1 MFSFTEIPYQLW
13 GPWKNQWGYVTSIAQ
28 FDTDD
33 IIDELERRGCDYNT
47 KDVDGDWNR
56 EILEQIYTK
65 RRMNQ
70 PFEAE
75 LDQLIWRVVG
85 RIS

>member
-1 MFSFTEIPYQLW
+1 MSRSIGRT
-13 GPWKNQWGYVTSIAQ
+13 VTVDVDVDVGLEN

-33 IIDELERRGCDYNT
+33 LIDELERRGSDYNT
-47 KDVDGDWNR
+47 QGVDGDFNR
-56 EILEQIYTK
+56 DILQQIWLK

-75 LDQLIWRVVG
+75 LDQLIWNVVG

>member
-1 MFSFTEIPYQLW
+1 MSRSIERT
-13 GPWKNQWGYVTSIAQ
+13 VTVDVDVDVDLED

-33 IIDELERRGCDYNT
+33 LIDELERRGSDYNT
-47 KDVDGDWNR
+47 QGIDGDFNR
-56 EILEQIYTK
+56 EILEQIWSK

-70 PFEAE
+70 SFEAE
-75 LDQLIWRVVG
+75 LDQLIWNVVG

>member
-1 MFSFTEIPYQLW
+1 MRSRT
-13 GPWKNQWGYVTSIAQ
+13 VTVDVDVDVDLED

-33 IIDELERRGCDYNT
+33 LIDELERRGSDYNT
-47 KDVDGDWNR
+47 QEVDGGWNR
-56 EILEQIYTK
+56 QILEQIWLK

-70 PFEAE
+70 SFETE
-75 LDQLIWRVVG
+75 LDQLIWHVVG

>member
-1 MFSFTEIPYQLW
+1 MSRSIGRT
-13 GPWKNQWGYVTSIAQ
+13 VTVDVDVDVGLEN

-33 IIDELERRGCDYNT
+33 LIDELERRGSDYNT
-47 KDVDGDWNR
+47 QGVDGDLNR
-56 EILEQIYTK
+56 EILEQIWLK

-75 LDQLIWRVVG
+75 LDQLIWNVVG

>member
-1 MFSFTEIPYQLW
+1 MSRSIGRT
-13 GPWKNQWGYVTSIAQ
+13 VTVDVDVDVGLED

-33 IIDELERRGCDYNT
+33 LIDELERRGSDYNT
-47 KDVDGDWNR
+47 QGVDGDFNR
-56 EILEQIYTK
+56 DILQQIWLK

-75 LDQLIWRVVG
+75 LDQLIWNVVG

>member
-1 MFSFTEIPYQLW
+1 MSRSIGRT
-13 GPWKNQWGYVTSIAQ
+13 VTVDVDVDVGLEN

-33 IIDELERRGCDYNT
+33 LIDELERRGSDYNT
-47 KDVDGDWNR
+47 QGVDGDLNR
-56 EILEQIYTK
+56 EILQQIWLK

-75 LDQLIWRVVG
+75 LDQLIWNVVG

>member
-1 MFSFTEIPYQLW
+1 MSRSIGRT
-13 GPWKNQWGYVTSIAQ
+13 VTVDVDVDVGLED

-33 IIDELERRGCDYNT
+33 LIDELERRGSDYNT
-47 KDVDGDWNR
+47 QGVDGDLNR
-56 EILEQIYTK
+56 DILQQIWLK

-75 LDQLIWRVVG
+75 LDQLIWNVVG

>member
-1 MFSFTEIPYQLW
+1 MRSRT
-13 GPWKNQWGYVTSIAQ
+13 VTVDVDVDLED

-33 IIDELERRGCDYNT
+33 LIDELERRGCDYNT
-47 KDVDGDWNR
+47 QGVDGDWNR
-56 EILEQIYTK
+56 EILQQIWLK

-75 LDQLIWRVVG
+75 LDQLIWNVVG

>member
-1 MFSFTEIPYQLW
+1 MSRSIGRT
-13 GPWKNQWGYVTSIAQ
+13 VTVDVDVDVGLEN

-33 IIDELERRGCDYNT
+33 LIDELERRGSDYNT
-47 KDVDGDWNR
+47 QGVDGDLNR
-56 EILEQIYTK
+56 DILQQIWLK

-75 LDQLIWRVVG
+75 LDQLIWNVVG

>member
-1 MFSFTEIPYQLW
+1 MRSRT
-13 GPWKNQWGYVTSIAQ
+13 VTVDVDVDLED

-33 IIDELERRGCDYNT
+33 LIDELERRGCDYNT
-47 KDVDGDWNR
+47 QEVDGDWNR
-56 EILEQIYTK
+56 EILEQIWLK

-70 PFEAE
+70 PFETE
-75 LDQLIWRVVG
+75 LDQLIWHVVG

>member
-1 MFSFTEIPYQLW
+1 MSRSIERT
-13 GPWKNQWGYVTSIAQ
+13 VTVDVDVDVDLED

-33 IIDELERRGCDYNT
+33 LIDELERRGSDYNT
-47 KDVDGDWNR
+47 QGVDGDLNR
-56 EILEQIYTK
+56 EILQQIWLK

-75 LDQLIWRVVG
+75 LDQLIWNVVG

>member
-1 MFSFTEIPYQLW
+1 MIRSIGRT
-13 GPWKNQWGYVTSIAQ
+13 VTVDVDVDVDVDLED

-33 IIDELERRGCDYNT
+33 LIDELKRRGCDYNT
-47 KDVDGDWNR
+47 QGVDGDWNR
-56 EILEQIYTK
+56 EILQQIWLK

-75 LDQLIWRVVG
+75 LDHLIWNVVG

>member
-1 MFSFTEIPYQLW
+1 MSRSIGRT
-13 GPWKNQWGYVTSIAQ
+13 VTVDVDVDVGLEN

-33 IIDELERRGCDYNT
+33 LIDELERRGSDYNT
-47 KDVDGDWNR
+47 QGVDGDLNR
-56 EILEQIYTK
+56 DILQQIWSK

-75 LDQLIWRVVG
+75 LDQLIWNVVG

>member
-1 MFSFTEIPYQLW
+1 MSRSIGRT
-13 GPWKNQWGYVTSIAQ
+13 VTVDVDVDVGLEN

-33 IIDELERRGCDYNT
+33 LIDELERRGSDYNT
-47 KDVDGDWNR
+47 QGVDGDLNR
-56 EILEQIYTK
+56 EILAQIWLK

-75 LDQLIWRVVG
+75 LDQLIWNVVG

>member
-1 MFSFTEIPYQLW
+1 MSRSIERT
-13 GPWKNQWGYVTSIAQ
+13 VTVDVDVDLED

-33 IIDELERRGCDYNT
+33 LIDELERRGSDYNT
-47 KDVDGDWNR
+47 QGVDGDWNR
-56 EILEQIYTK
+56 KILEQIWLK

-70 PFEAE
+70 SFETE
-75 LDQLIWRVVG
+75 LDQLIWHVVG

>member
-1 MFSFTEIPYQLW
+1 MSRSIGRT
-13 GPWKNQWGYVTSIAQ
+13 VTVDVDVDVDLED

-33 IIDELERRGCDYNT
+33 LIDELERRGSDYNT
-47 KDVDGDWNR
+47 QEVDGDWNR
-56 EILEQIYTK
+56 EILEQIWLK

-70 PFEAE
+70 PFETE
-75 LDQLIWRVVG
+75 LDQLIWHVVG

>member
-1 MFSFTEIPYQLW
+1 MSRSFGRT
-13 GPWKNQWGYVTSIAQ
+13 VTVDVDVDVGLED

-33 IIDELERRGCDYNT
+33 LIDELERRGSDYNT
-47 KDVDGDWNR
+47 QGVDGDLNR
-56 EILEQIYTK
+56 DILQQIWLK

-75 LDQLIWRVVG
+75 LDQLIWNVVG

>member
-1 MFSFTEIPYQLW
+1 MSRSIGRT
-13 GPWKNQWGYVTSIAQ
+13 VTVDVDVDVGLED

-33 IIDELERRGCDYNT
+33 LIDELERRGSDYNT
-47 KDVDGDWNR
+47 QGVDGDLNR
-56 EILEQIYTK
+56 EILAQIWSK

-75 LDQLIWRVVG
+75 LDQLIWNVVG

>member
-1 MFSFTEIPYQLW
+1 MSRSIGRT
-13 GPWKNQWGYVTSIAQ
+13 VTVDVDVDVDLEH

-33 IIDELERRGCDYNT
+33 LIDELERRGSDYNT
-47 KDVDGDWNR
+47 QGVDGDLNR
-56 EILEQIYTK
+56 DILQQIWSK

-75 LDQLIWRVVG
+75 LDQLIWNVVG

>member
-1 MFSFTEIPYQLW
+1 MSRSIGRT
-13 GPWKNQWGYVTSIAQ
+13 VTVDVDVDVGLED

-33 IIDELERRGCDYNT
+33 LIDELERRGSDYNT
-47 KDVDGDWNR
+47 QGVDGDLNR
-56 EILEQIYTK
+56 DILQQIWSK

-75 LDQLIWRVVG
+75 LDQLIWNVVG

>member
-1 MFSFTEIPYQLW
+1 MSRSIGRT
-13 GPWKNQWGYVTSIAQ
+13 VTVDVDVDVDLEH

-33 IIDELERRGCDYNT
+33 LIDELERRGSDYNT
-47 KDVDGDWNR
+47 QGVDGDLNR
-56 EILEQIYTK
+56 DILQQIWLK

-75 LDQLIWRVVG
+75 LDQLIWNVVG

>member
-1 MFSFTEIPYQLW
+1 MSRSIGRT
-13 GPWKNQWGYVTSIAQ
+13 VTVDVDVDVGLED

-33 IIDELERRGCDYNT
+33 LIDELERRGRDYNT

-75 LDQLIWRVVG
+75 LDHLIWRVVG

>member
-1 MFSFTEIPYQLW
+1 MSRSIGRT
-13 GPWKNQWGYVTSIAQ
+13 VTVDVDVDVDLEN

-33 IIDELERRGCDYNT
+33 LIDELERRGSDYNT
-47 KDVDGDWNR
+47 QGVDGDLNR
-56 EILEQIYTK
+56 DILQQIWLK

-75 LDQLIWRVVG
+75 LDQLIWNVVG

>member
-1 MFSFTEIPYQLW
+1 MRSRT
-13 GPWKNQWGYVTSIAQ
+13 VTVDVDVDVDLED

-33 IIDELERRGCDYNT
+33 LIDELERRGSDHNT
-47 KDVDGDWNR
+47 QEVDGDWNR
-56 EILEQIYTK
+56 EILEQIWLK

-70 PFEAE
+70 PFETE
-75 LDQLIWRVVG
+75 LDQLIWHVVG

>member
-1 MFSFTEIPYQLW
+1 MSRSIGRT
-13 GPWKNQWGYVTSIAQ
+13 VTVDVDVDVDLEN

-33 IIDELERRGCDYNT
+33 LIDELERRGSDYNT
-47 KDVDGDWNR
+47 QGVDGDLNR
-56 EILEQIYTK
+56 EILEQIWLK

-75 LDQLIWRVVG
+75 LDQLIWNVVG